1 MIGFPAPHAA
11 ALDDHLYALQPS
23 IPHLTR
29 SVDLIGQTGRDIHSV
44 RIEGFEDNSCFTVQP
59 ALLQHSAVRRD
70 MPFSFEFMPRV
81 RSRRCRVR

>member
-11 ALDDHLYALQPS
+11 ALDDRLYALQPS

-44 RIEGFEDNSCFTVQP
+44 RIG
-59 ALLQHSAVRRD
+59 A
-70 MPFSFEFMPRV
+70 
-81 RSRRCRVR
+81 